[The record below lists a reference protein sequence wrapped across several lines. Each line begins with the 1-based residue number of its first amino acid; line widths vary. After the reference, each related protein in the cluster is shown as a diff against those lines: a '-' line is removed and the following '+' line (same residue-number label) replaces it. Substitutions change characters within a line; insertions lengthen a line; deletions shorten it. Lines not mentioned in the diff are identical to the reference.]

1 MQQTNY
7 AIELFE
13 KAGFTDTYRED
24 TESFYQNYFD
34 SALKMHEFFL
44 HVFSAEERLG
54 YIPRR
59 MMNRVRYL
67 VSLATNIGDISNDSD
82 ALKIVFFQI
91 CIEGL
96 YSISKSNSLPQNHFF
111 LNNCGKY
118 DMKYII
124 DHFKIFDITPCS
136 QYGEIY
142 EDRSVVYDNETS
154 MILFAEI
161 LKETRNI
168 VLHEGDF
175 WSIQL
180 FNSREDCG
188 LLSSIQSKK
197 INIKNEIKNIQL
209 QYCDEESKVY
219 FEKHDSLIK
228 LLNSSSELV
237 YFFNTTI
244 DFKKFTAIFVR
255 ACVNFITNYINTNLS
270 TTEGR

>member
-1 MQQTNY
+1 MSSMAMCMQN
-7 AIELFE
+7 
-13 KAGFTDTYRED
+13 KGKSTYNRKGAPR
-24 TESFYQNYFD
+24 
-34 SALKMHEFFL
+34 SAFHFIL
-44 HVFSAEERLG
+44 
-54 YIPRR
+54 
-59 MMNRVRYL
+59 
-67 VSLATNIGDISNDSD
+67 
-82 ALKIVFFQI
+82 LKIIHIPFILTYQI
-91 CIEGL
+91 LPYLLHLRLHEVIWRFHS
-96 YSISKSNSLPQNHFF
+96 YSYDLSPCHTILPTSSKH
-111 LNNCGKY
+111 
-118 DMKYII
+118 
-124 DHFKIFDITPCS
+124 
-136 QYGEIY
+136 QY
-142 EDRSVVYDNETS
+142 ETL

-197 INIKNEIKNIQL
+197 TNIKNEIKNIQL

>member
-1 MQQTNY
+1 MPAGRAASTGWKRIGRKASAVYWNWSCWWKVHWQGGSRTNRIDPKKNP
-7 AIELFE
+7 AHS
-13 KAGFTDTYRED
+13 KRE
-24 TESFYQNYFD
+24 NN
-34 SALKMHEFFL
+34 K
-44 HVFSAEERLG
+44 
-54 YIPRR
+54 
-59 MMNRVRYL
+59 
-67 VSLATNIGDISNDSD
+67 
-82 ALKIVFFQI
+82 
-91 CIEGL
+91 
-96 YSISKSNSLPQNHFF
+96 YSS
-111 LNNCGKY
+111 
-118 DMKYII
+118 
-124 DHFKIFDITPCS
+124 
-136 QYGEIY
+136 
-142 EDRSVVYDNETS
+142 
-154 MILFAEI
+154 I

-197 INIKNEIKNIQL
+197 TNIKNEIKNIQL

-270 TTEGR
+270 TTEGRWWIDARCNLCAIFLW

>member
-1 MQQTNY
+1 MRQTNQ
-7 AIELFE
+7 ALELFE
-13 KAGFTDTYRED
+13 KAGFTDMYREN
-24 TESFYQNYFD
+24 TEAFYRNYFE
-34 SALKMHEFFL
+34 SIFKMHEFFMQI
-44 HVFSAEERLG
+44 FKAEERLG

-67 VSLATNIGDISNDSD
+67 VSLAINIGDISNDSD

-96 YSISKSNSLPQNHFF
+96 HSISKTQSLQQNRFF
-111 LNNCGKY
+111 LENCNKD

-124 DHFKIFDITPCS
+124 DHFKMFDITPCS
-136 QYGEIY
+136 PNGEIR
-142 EDRSVVYDNETS
+142 EEQSELYDNETS

-161 LKETRNI
+161 LRETRNI

-197 INIKNEIKNIQL
+197 NNIKNEIKNIQL
-209 QYCDEESKVY
+209 QYCDEESKIY

-228 LLNSSSELV
+228 LLNTSNELV

-244 DFKKFTAIFVR
+244 DFEKFTAIFVR
-255 ACVNFITNYINTNLS
+255 ACVNFITKYIHAN
-270 TTEGR
+270 